1 MIRRS
6 SVISLPN
13 VRLNFAKKIFREEF
27 LLVAGGRAPSSSWL
41 RSAASGRTLFCI
53 DRGADACREAR
64 LLPSLHIG
72 DDDSASPDT
81 LEWIKNSKIESRR
94 FPTDKDKTDTQLA
107 LNLLAEKQ
115 DAFVLLS
122 GSFGG
127 RFDHAFSLVCAFAGT
142 NLYGCLADNREF
154 LLFLRDGDDVSLQI
168 SSVPK
173 IVSLLPLSPICEG
186 VSIDGVHWPLSG
198 ATLRQDDPYAVSN
211 RLSSSDQSISVRNG
225 KGILAVYLYWDEST
239 L

>member
-13 VRLNFAKKIFREEF
+13 VRLNFAKKISREEF

-41 RSAASGRTLFCI
+41 RGAASNRTLFCI
-53 DRGADACREAR
+53 DRGADACRAAGI
-64 LLPSLHIG
+64 LPSLHIG

-107 LNLLAEKQ
+107 LDLLTEKQ

-122 GSFGG
+122 GGFGG
-127 RFDHAFSLVCAFAGT
+127 RFDHAFSLIHAFAGT
-142 NLYGCLADNREF
+142 NLCGCLADDREF
-154 LLFLRDGDDVSLQI
+154 LLFLRDEDEVTLHV

-173 IVSLLPLSPICEG
+173 IVSLLPLSPVCEG
-186 VSIDGVHWPLSG
+186 VSIEGVHWPLSD
-198 ATLRQDDPYAVSN
+198 ATLRQDDPFAVSN
-211 RLSSSDQSISVRNG
+211 RLTSPDQSVSVRNG
-225 KGILAVYLYWDEST
+225 KGILAVYLCWDESA